1 MKSVYET
8 KAEFKIDFEDGSS
21 TKLCLA
27 NPSSSVAV
35 GDKSNALEY
44 RVNLAPLLR
53 LKIRRSH
60 LACSS
65 QTRHQPSSRSSG
77 ANLRQG
83 RTIVPTQRRT
93 RARACHSTCL
103 QYRRW
108 PGRQMHPDS
117 RQARECSRPYGQR
130 YPNLQEQTQRRGK
143 ATYEQTAVREMRIS
157 ANCWLALVKR
167 MSDQNHETTWQ
178 RGDDF
183 QPGSP
188 HDFAL
193 GRSKVK

>member
-1 MKSVYET
+1 M
-8 KAEFKIDFEDGSS
+8 
-21 TKLCLA
+21 
-27 NPSSSVAV
+27 
-35 GDKSNALEY
+35 
-44 RVNLAPLLR
+44 
-53 LKIRRSH
+53 
-60 LACSS
+60 
-65 QTRHQPSSRSSG
+65 
-77 ANLRQG
+77 
-83 RTIVPTQRRT
+83 
-93 RARACHSTCL
+93 
-103 QYRRW
+103 
-108 PGRQMHPDS
+108 
-117 RQARECSRPYGQR
+117 SRPYGQR